1 MATATLDIPVA
12 FRHEELDGQIL
23 YRKGTLAVLNGEKTQ
38 KEIMGSS
45 SLQSLVISTLFGE
58 IFKSLPDDY
67 LAFVSE
73 PGLHIAHNANVANDI
88 AIFRLANIEKVDRK
102 YFAIPP
108 DVVIEVD
115 VKLEI
120 DLSNYQK
127 DEDYIFHK
135 TQTMLDFG
143 VGTVIWVTTEGTR
156 KIMIAQ
162 SGQDWRVT
170 TWDSVIEF
178 APNCQFSLQG
188 LLERRGLLGML

>member
-1 MATATLDIPVA
+1 MTTETLAIPA
-12 FRHEELDGQIL
+12 ALRHEELDGQIL

-45 SLQSLVISTLFGE
+45 SLQSLVVSVLFGE
-58 IFKSLPDDY
+58 IFKFLPDDY

-73 PGLHIAHNANVANDI
+73 PGLHIAHNSNVANDI
-88 AIFRLANIEKVDRK
+88 AIFRLADIEKVDRK

-120 DLSNYQK
+120 DLSNYLK
-127 DEDYIFHK
+127 EEDYIFHK

-143 VGTVIWVTTEGTR
+143 VGTVIWITTEGTR
-156 KIMIAQ
+156 KIMTAQ
-162 SGQDWRVT
+162 PGQDWRVT
-170 TWDSVIEF
+170 TWDSMIEF

>member
-1 MATATLDIPVA
+1 MATVTLDIPSA

-23 YRKGTLAVLNGEKTQ
+23 YRKGTLAVLNGEKTR

-45 SLQSLVISTLFGE
+45 SLQSLVISVLHLE
-58 IFKSLPDDY
+58 IGKYLTDDY

-73 PGLHIAHNANVANDI
+73 PGLHIAHNANVVNDI
-88 AIFRLANIEKVDRK
+88 AIFRLADIGKVDRK
-102 YFAIPP
+102 YFAIAPHI
-108 DVVIEVD
+108 VIEVD

-127 DEDYIFHK
+127 EEDYIFHK

-143 VGTVIWVTTEGTR
+143 VGTVIWITTEGTR

-162 SGQDWRVT
+162 AGQDWRVT

-178 APNCQFSLQG
+178 APNYQFSLQG
-188 LLERRGLLGML
+188 LLERRGLLGLL